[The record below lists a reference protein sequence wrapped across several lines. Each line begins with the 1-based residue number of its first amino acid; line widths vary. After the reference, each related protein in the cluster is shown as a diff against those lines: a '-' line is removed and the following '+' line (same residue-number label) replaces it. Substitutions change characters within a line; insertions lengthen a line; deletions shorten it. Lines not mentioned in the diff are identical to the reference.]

1 MKGSR
6 TPSTSAAL
14 TTFCVTASAFVLA
27 ICVLAGG
34 GILVSAGF
42 ESGGLFASSAV
53 AREFRAADT
62 QAADYPT
69 VRALEYMGRLIEQ
82 RTDGRHRVRVF
93 HSRQLG
99 EEKETIEQTRAGA
112 IDINRTNVGPLGSLV
127 PVANALALP
136 FLFRSIEHLHAVM
149 DGPVGEEILAS
160 FEQYGFV
167 GLTFYDSGARSIYNS
182 KRPIYGLADL
192 KGLRIRIQQSELMAE
207 MIRALGAQPV
217 ELPYGQVETGLATGL
232 VDGAENNWPS
242 FVTTGHFKYARYYTL
257 TEHTMSPEVLIMS
270 LRAWQSLTDA
280 DKAIFREAAR
290 ESNRFMRDQWT
301 ALETQSAR
309 QARQA
314 GVTIVSDFDRKPFE
328 AAMSKIHAKAATDP
342 IIGPMIDRIRQV
354 Q

>member
-6 TPSTSAAL
+6 TPSISAAL
-14 TTFCVTASAFVLA
+14 ATLIAPAFDLA
-27 ICVLAGG
+27 ICVLVGGCALVAGHLFVGDRLFVG
-34 GILVSAGF
+34 GAM
-42 ESGGLFASSAV
+42 

-149 DGPVGEEILAS
+149 DGRVGEDILAS

-182 KRPIYGLADL
+182 KRPVYTLADL
-192 KGLRIRIQQSELMAE
+192 KGLRIRIQQSDLMAE

-232 VDGAENNWPS
+232 VEGAENNWPS
-242 FVTTGHFKYARYYTL
+242 YVTTGHYKYARYYTL

-280 DKAIFREAAR
+280 DKTVFREAAR
-290 ESNRFMRDQWT
+290 ESNRFMRDQWN

-328 AAMSKIHAKAATDP
+328 AAMSKIHAKAAADP
-342 IIGPMIDRIRQV
+342 VIGPMIDRIRQV